1 MKKRKKKNIARIN
14 GIIAVLFIAPLIV
27 FAAIY
32 FSNQRKNR
40 FLPCIVDIEVNE
52 GNQTSGMIEDDSFI
66 WTKRAETPND
76 NDESN
81 NIYYTDKPVKI
92 KDIRKF
98 HGEALRVTFI
108 PMWYDIDENKEVTD
122 VYSKVFNF
130 NNITLLGNNLV
141 YRDHDPADGNDA
153 SNDKVITLKMKS
165 DWNTSGWRYS
175 DLNDDPSGDG
185 CFYYTGELDNSQLTA
200 QLLDSVELNSNAYG
214 LTENY
219 MFRLDVLADAIQISA
234 DAATTR
240 EW

>member
-40 FLPCIVDIEVNE
+40 FLPGSVDIEVNE

-108 PMWYDIDENKEVTD
+108 SMWYDIDENKEVTD

-130 NNITLLGNNLV
+130 NNITLSGNDLV

-165 DWNTSGWRYS
+165 DWNTSDWRYS
-175 DLNDDPSGDG
+175 DPNDDPSGDG

-219 MFRLDVLADAIQISA
+219 MFRLDVLADATQISA